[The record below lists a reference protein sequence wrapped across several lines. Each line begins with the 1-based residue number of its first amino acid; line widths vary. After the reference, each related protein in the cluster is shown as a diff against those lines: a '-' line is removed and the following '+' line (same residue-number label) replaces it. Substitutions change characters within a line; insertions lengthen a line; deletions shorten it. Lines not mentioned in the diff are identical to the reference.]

1 MKFFKNENGENLAL
15 LLKSG
20 KTEAAL
26 DACLKEVSA
35 NTTDAAVEKHV
46 PVVTVDGD
54 KVTVAVGSVEHPM
67 QEEHFITFIALETR
81 KGIQIVNLEPGEK
94 PAAEFIVA
102 QGDAPVAAYEFCNLH
117 GLWKSDI

>member
-81 KGIQIVNLEPGEK
+81 KGI
-94 PAAEFIVA
+94 
-102 QGDAPVAAYEFCNLH
+102 
-117 GLWKSDI
+117 

>member
-1 MKFFKNENGENLAL
+1 M
-15 LLKSG
+15 
-20 KTEAAL
+20 
-26 DACLKEVSA
+26 
-35 NTTDAAVEKHV
+35 

-117 GLWKSDI
+117 GLWKADI

>member
-20 KTEAAL
+20 KTEAVL

-81 KGIQIVNLEPGEK
+81 KGIQVVNLEPGEK

-102 QGDAPVAAYEFCNLH
+102 QGDEPVAAYEFCNLH
-117 GLWKSDI
+117 GLWKAEI